1 MGAQQGKESNSTSG
15 SLPRHHQHHGMVL
28 QHPADALGGGG
39 GAEPVPTAAAPKSRI
54 KGLRARSS
62 SHHTAAAA
70 TATPPPAMPRSVS
83 PLVAAGSSGD
93 GVVQTGKACGCFPKV
108 NYIPWYEG

>member
-39 GAEPVPTAAAPKSRI
+39 GGHVTSNE
-54 KGLRARSS
+54 LE
-62 SHHTAAAA
+62 
-70 TATPPPAMPRSVS
+70 MS
-83 PLVAAGSSGD
+83 PLI
-93 GVVQTGKACGCFPKV
+93 PKDSV
-108 NYIPWYEG
+108 ITLDYVSARTLSFLDLELM